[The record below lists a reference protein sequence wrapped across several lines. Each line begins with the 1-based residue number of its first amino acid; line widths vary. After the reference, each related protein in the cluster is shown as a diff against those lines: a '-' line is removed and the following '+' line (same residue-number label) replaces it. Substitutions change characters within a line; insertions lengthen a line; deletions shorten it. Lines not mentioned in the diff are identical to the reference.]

1 MKTGLLSFMTSFVI
15 LVKLLSFD
23 VIVAWIKMRKELKI
37 LIIFINHLNHY
48 IRVLEPRCCISFR
61 QVLKMQSVDDNYSVE
76 RRSYRAVEDRDFDHL
91 FDCVLPSIIVG
102 DGSVEV
108 NNERDAWFSF
118 CRQTKAPCLHLR
130 EEGATAIIRGTTSCN
145 KFSFSS

>member
-1 MKTGLLSFMTSFVI
+1 M
-15 LVKLLSFD
+15 
-23 VIVAWIKMRKELKI
+23 E
-37 LIIFINHLNHY
+37 
-48 IRVLEPRCCISFR
+48 
-61 QVLKMQSVDDNYSVE
+61 SVDDNYSVE
-76 RRSYRAVEDRDFDHL
+76 RRSYRAVEDCDFDHL

-102 DGSVEV
+102 NGSVEV

-145 KFSFSS
+145 KFSFCSWRNCKMSNFYTATTFFLVAALLIFSSISDLCTWTVLLTITHLWQINQVCWFI